1 MSSSFALQK
10 RADCRKS
17 AVSHLKGGAYNGVNW
32 FDGGLKMKQQYDTRF
47 LGANTPEGFVS
58 LFDELYDP
66 SGDWR
71 AYVIKGGPGT
81 GKSGLMR
88 SVAEQLEQAGYQA
101 QRVLCSSDPASL
113 DGVIF
118 PQLRACIADG
128 TAPHV
133 IEPRFPGAVEELINL
148 GVCWNAEQ
156 LRAHADGIRAASI
169 KNSAYHQRCVGFLS
183 AAGSLA
189 NDTLR
194 IALECINADKIAAY
208 ASRFAA
214 REFGT
219 GHGRVGRESRCF
231 LSAITPE
238 GLVVCYDTVSC
249 LCSRVIAVDDAYGAV
264 SSLLLERLRSYA
276 LAAGL
281 DVTVCLC
288 PMSAGKRIEHLLIP
302 SAGLCLF
309 TANRFHPAPET
320 PLRRIHAR
328 RFMDAELLKTHR
340 YRLHFNAKAEM
351 ELLKEAVHMLENAKQ
366 THDALEAFYIP
377 AMDFKKV
384 EKKGAQ
390 LVRELLTRGEQLGQE
405 G

>member
-1 MSSSFALQK
+1 MEHKKNA
-10 RADCRKS
+10 
-17 AVSHLKGGAYNGVNW
+17 
-32 FDGGLKMKQQYDTRF
+32 RF

-66 SGDWR
+66 SEDWR

-88 SVAEQLEQAGYQA
+88 RVADEMEQAGFTA

-133 IEPRFPGAVEELINL
+133 IEPRFPGAVEELVNL
-148 GVCWNAEQ
+148 GACWNAEQ
-156 LRAHADGIRAASI
+156 LRAHADGIRAASL
-169 KNSAYHQRCVGFLS
+169 KNSAYHQRCIGFLS

-194 IALECINADKIAAY
+194 IALECANTDKIAAY
-208 ASRFAA
+208 TSRFAA
-214 REFGT
+214 REFGAGR
-219 GHGRVGRESRCF
+219 GHVGRESRCF
-231 LSAITPE
+231 LSAITPD
-238 GLVVCYDTVSC
+238 GLVMCYDMVAQQC
-249 LCSRVIAVDDAYGAV
+249 DRVIVLDDAYGAV
-264 SSLLLERLRSYA
+264 SSLILERLRSYA

-281 DVTVCLC
+281 DVTACLC
-288 PMSAGKRIEHLLIP
+288 PMSAGKRIEHLIIP
-302 SAGLCLF
+302 SLGLCLF
-309 TANRFHPAPET
+309 TANRFHPAPEA

-328 RFMDAELLKTHR
+328 RFMDDELMKAHR
-340 YRLHFNAKAEM
+340 YRLHFNAKAQA
-351 ELLKEAVHMLENAKQ
+351 ELLAEAIHMLENAKQ
-366 THDALEAFYIP
+366 THDTLEAFYIP

-390 LVRELLTRGEQLGQE
+390 IVRDLLARAQRMENDV
-405 G
+405 

>member
-1 MSSSFALQK
+1 MEQNDNA
-10 RADCRKS
+10 
-17 AVSHLKGGAYNGVNW
+17 
-32 FDGGLKMKQQYDTRF
+32 RF
-47 LGANTPEGFVS
+47 LGANTPDGFIS

-66 SGDWR
+66 AEDWR
-71 AYVIKGGPGT
+71 AYVVKGGPGT

-88 SVAEQLEQAGYQA
+88 RVAEEMEQAGYTA

-128 TAPHV
+128 TSPHV
-133 IEPRFPGAVEELINL
+133 IEPRFPGAVEELVNL
-148 GVCWNAEQ
+148 GAYWDAEQ

-169 KNSAYHQRCVGFLS
+169 KNSAYHQRCIGFLS

-194 IALECINADKIAAY
+194 IALECANTDKIGAY
-208 ASRFAA
+208 TSRFAA

-219 GHGRVGRESRCF
+219 GRGHVGRESRCF

-238 GLVVCYDTVSC
+238 GLVMCYGMIEQ
-249 LCSRVIAVDDAYGAV
+249 LCDRVIVIDDAYGAV
-264 SSLLLERLRSYA
+264 SSLILERLRSYA

-288 PMSAGKRIEHLLIP
+288 PMSAGRRIEHLIVPKL
-302 SAGLCLF
+302 GLCLF
-309 TANRFHPAPET
+309 TANRFHPAPDA

-328 RFMDAELLKTHR
+328 RFLDEELMKSHR

-351 ELLKEAVHMLENAKQ
+351 ELLAEAIHMLENAKK
-366 THDALEAFYIP
+366 THDMLEAFYIP

-384 EKKGAQ
+384 EKKSAQ
-390 LVRELLTRGEQLGQE
+390 IARELRARAQRMEDGE
-405 G
+405 

>member
-1 MSSSFALQK
+1 ME
-10 RADCRKS
+10 
-17 AVSHLKGGAYNGVNW
+17 
-32 FDGGLKMKQQYDTRF
+32 QQYNARF
-47 LGANTPEGFVS
+47 LGANTPEGFIS

-66 SGDWR
+66 AGDWR

-88 SVAEQLEQAGYQA
+88 RVADEMEQAGYTA

-118 PQLRACIADG
+118 PHLRACIADG
-128 TAPHV
+128 TPPHV
-133 IEPRFPGAVEELINL
+133 IEPRFPGAVEEIVNL
-148 GVCWNAEQ
+148 GAYWDAEQ
-156 LRAHADGIRAASI
+156 LRAHADGIRAAFT
-169 KNSAYHQRCVGFLS
+169 KNSAYHQRCIGFLS

-194 IALECINADKIAAY
+194 IALECINADKIVAY
-208 ASRFAA
+208 TSRFAA
-214 REFGT
+214 REFGA
-219 GHGRVGRESRCF
+219 GHGHVGRESRCF

-238 GLVVCYDTVSC
+238 GIVMCYDMIAH
-249 LCSRVIAVDDAYGAV
+249 LCDRVIVIDDAYGAV
-264 SSLLLERLRSYA
+264 SSLILERLRSYA

-288 PMSAGKRIEHLLIP
+288 PMSAGKRIEHLIIP
-302 SAGLCLF
+302 SLGLCLF
-309 TANRFHPAPET
+309 TSNRFHPAPEA

-328 RFMDAELLKTHR
+328 RFIDEEMMKTHR
-340 YRLHFNAKAEM
+340 YRLHFNAKAET
-351 ELLKEAVHMLENAKQ
+351 ELLAEAIRMLENAKQ

-390 LVRELLTRGEQLGQE
+390 IIRKLLARAEQLESQA
-405 G
+405 